1 MKERPGDQ
9 PLPTPN
15 DFRDIQSMV
24 IDDIGKRREVG
35 IERYGTAL
43 QPFNGR
49 KTLRD
54 IYEELLD
61 AACYVRQRLV
71 EEDLIDS
78 VIEKNE
84 QLKER
89 IAAYERWNEAL
100 AATFHITPASLAAE
114 MNSRLALEN
123 KELRSMIHWQ
133 GKEDAAEAKE
143 PSVKPGWE

>member
-15 DFRDIQSMV
+15 EYGDIQSMV
-24 IDDIGKRREVG
+24 IDDIGKRRSVG

-61 AACYVRQRLV
+61 AACYVKQRLV
-71 EEDLIDS
+71 EEDLVDKY
-78 VIEKNE
+78 VDENE
-84 QLKER
+84 RLKER
-89 IAAYERWNEAL
+89 VAKLEELAESNHAAYL
-100 AATFHITPASLAAE
+100 AAVAP
-114 MNSRLALEN
+114 SRVAPVQAVN
-123 KELRSMIHWQ
+123 IPKHW
-133 GKEDAAEAKE
+133 
-143 PSVKPGWE
+143 PSGG

>member
-1 MKERPGDQ
+1 MKQRPGDQ

-24 IDDIGKRREVG
+24 IDDIGKRRSVG

-61 AACYVRQRLV
+61 VACYMKQRMV
-71 EEDLIDS
+71 EEDLIDRI
-78 VIEKNE
+78 IEENAR
-84 QLKER
+84 LK
-89 IAAYERWNEAL
+89 
-100 AATFHITPASLAAE
+100 AE
-114 MNSRLALEN
+114 NTEFRQ
-123 KELRSMIHWQ
+123 MIRWQ
-133 GKEDAAEAKE
+133 GVEDAE
-143 PSVKPGWE
+143 PMNATQSDKASSG